1 MDSPTGGEGRAA
13 VSSDGRDNAGDVS
26 HVKRQRLLWFFSLP
40 FLGLV
45 VLFFGFSTY
54 NRYTFQNRVTA
65 LVEEQLQATAE
76 ILKTQ
81 MARQLSE
88 GVSPESIIPLYAGE
102 ENIYFM
108 ALLDSRRNVLGWSS
122 RFEGYLPLS
131 LVEAESRAVWT
142 LDSPAGKILN
152 LFSAFQDGGDRTFF
166 LYLGYSL
173 SDLEDMMSRSR
184 RSFWVIFVLL
194 FAVGILYFVGMYR
207 LQTRYLS
214 KTRELQQQTR
224 EKEHFREISAFT
236 SGIAHEIKNPLNS
249 LALLCDLFE
258 RKVPD
263 ELRQDAQAGK
273 LEVRKVSRI
282 IDQFSSSLKPIA
294 LDRERFAIDGLVEEV
309 RRSFLQESG
318 RPEDSVTFRGAA
330 GLYLAAD
337 RTLLGQVLLNLLKNA
352 HEAAAESDITI
363 IARRHKKRVIIAVR
377 DTGPGI
383 PPQDQGRL
391 FDPFFSG
398 KAQGLG
404 IGLYL
409 SKKIV
414 EAHEGRIHVTS
425 EPGGFTEFMVN
436 LPGE

>member
-1 MDSPTGGEGRAA
+1 
-13 VSSDGRDNAGDVS
+13 
-26 HVKRQRLLWFFSLP
+26 VKRQRFLWFFSLP

-45 VLFFGFSTY
+45 ILFFGFSTY
-54 NRYTFQNRVTA
+54 NRYSFQNRVEA
-65 LVEEQLQATAE
+65 LVEEQLQATAD
-76 ILKTQ
+76 ILKAQ
-81 MARQLSE
+81 MAHQLSE

-108 ALLDSRRNVLGWSS
+108 ALLDSSRNVLGWIS

-131 LVEAESRAVWT
+131 LAEAESRGVWT

-152 LFSAFQDGGDRTFF
+152 LFSAFRDGGDRTFF

-173 SDLEDMMSRSR
+173 SDLENMMSRSR
-184 RSFWVIFVLL
+184 RSFWLMFVLL
-194 FAVGILYFVGMYR
+194 CGVGILYFVGMYR
-207 LQTRYLS
+207 LQTRYIS

-236 SGIAHEIKNPLNS
+236 SGVAHEIKNPLNS

-258 RKVPD
+258 KKVPE
-263 ELRQDAQAGK
+263 ELRRDAQAGK

-294 LDRERFAIDGLVEEV
+294 LDRERFPLDRLIEEV
-309 RRSFLQESG
+309 RRSFFQESG
-318 RPEDSVTFRGAA
+318 RSEDSVVVQA
-330 GLYLAAD
+330 GGGLHLAAD

-352 HEAAAESDITI
+352 HDAAADSEITI
-363 IARRHKKRVIIAVR
+363 NARRHKKRVIVAVR

-383 PPQDQGRL
+383 APENLERV

-414 EAHEGRIHVTS
+414 EAHEGVIQVTS
-425 EPGGFTEFMVN
+425 EPGVFTEFIVR